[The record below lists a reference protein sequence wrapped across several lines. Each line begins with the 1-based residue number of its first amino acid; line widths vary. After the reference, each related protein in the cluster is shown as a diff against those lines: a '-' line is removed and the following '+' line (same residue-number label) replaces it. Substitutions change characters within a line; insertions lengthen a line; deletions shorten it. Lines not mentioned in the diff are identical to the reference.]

1 MDGSFTP
8 EPEDRL
14 FDALQAVF
22 KMEQSDALDISLRAA
37 CQIASFVADVG
48 VMRGNPGAVDVALDR
63 IDEMQVELSGL
74 ANHLQDFKAQKYPRW
89 HH

>member
-1 MDGSFTP
+1 MGGSFTP

-22 KMEQSDALDISLRAA
+22 ELEQSAALDISTLAA

-48 VMRGNPGAVDVALDR
+48 VMRDSPRAVDNALNR
-63 IDEMQVELSGL
+63 IDEMRVELSGL
-74 ANHLQDFKAQKYPRW
+74 SSHLQDFKAQKYPRW